1 MAKSTKFQV
10 YFAGVQIYSEK
21 SVAMHRP
28 KCGGGERT
36 ILTAVQPCSTIHG
49 MSNTTNNDPQT
60 NTEAQAQVAV
70 GQMIHSLS
78 LSIYERAVA
87 QQMIGE
93 LDEESM
99 QQLARAS
106 VTAARAYFVGVGAI
120 RPASPIAQP

>member
-1 MAKSTKFQV
+1 
-10 YFAGVQIYSEK
+10 
-21 SVAMHRP
+21 
-28 KCGGGERT
+28 
-36 ILTAVQPCSTIHG
+36 
-49 MSNTTNNDPQT
+49 MSNANNDPQT

-78 LSIYERAVA
+78 ISIYERAVA
-87 QQMIGE
+87 RQMG